1 MLFIYLL
8 CAAILF
14 AANIPTATA
23 DASDCG
29 SPAMKISS
37 ISIVPNPP
45 SAGQAAF
52 LNAMGTMN
60 SVVSNGTIAFNVYYL
75 GIPLF
80 TANAQTCG
88 NSTIEFP
95 LNAGSILI
103 EGLQNCPTTVG
114 MTQNVNISVTLPSIT
129 PPGDYIIIW
138 NATDQNNNGAYCINA
153 SFTE

>member
-1 MLFIYLL
+1 MIGVVSLMFVV
-8 CAAILF
+8 
-14 AANIPTATA
+14 ANMFSTASA

-60 SVVSNGTIAFNVYYL
+60 SVVSNGTIAFDVFYL

-80 TANAQTCG
+80 SANAQTCG

-138 NATDQNNNGAYCINA
+138 NATDQNKNGAYCINA

>member
-1 MLFIYLL
+1 MLNLSK
-8 CAAILF
+8 F
-14 AANIPTATA
+14 AAVVSLLVGAANG

-37 ISIVPNPP
+37 ISIVPDPP

-52 LNAMGTMN
+52 LNAVGTMN
-60 SVVSNGTIAFNVYYL
+60 SVVSNGTIAFSVMYL

-80 TANAQTCG
+80 SANAATCG

-114 MTQNVNISVTLPSIT
+114 MTQNVNISVTLPSVT
-129 PPGDYIIIW
+129 PPGDYVIIW

-153 SFTE
+153 TFTES

>member
-1 MLFIYLL
+1 MQHLALIFSTALFF
-8 CAAILF
+8 CGQV
-14 AANIPTATA
+14 TG

-37 ISIVPNPP
+37 ISIVPDPP

-52 LNAMGTMN
+52 LTAIGTMN
-60 SVVSNGTIAFNVYYL
+60 SVVTNGTIAFDVFYL

-80 TANAQTCG
+80 SANALTCG
-88 NSTIEFP
+88 NSTIQFP

-103 EGLQNCPTTVG
+103 EGLQNCPTRIG
-114 MTQNVNISVTLPSIT
+114 LSQSVNIGVTLPAIT
-129 PPGDYIIIW
+129 PPGDYVIIW

-153 SFTE
+153 TFTE